1 MNALTNKD
9 QFTFSLGNA
18 SYIDHS
24 YNEYDEPAATVVK
37 TPAHGIGHWLRSA
50 AAAFTAWRRR
60 PAVLQEMAMMTDRE
74 LADIGLSRSDLGRI
88 FDPTFATDRARA
100 QSDYIAY

>member
-9 QFTFSLGNA
+9 QFTFSLGTA

-24 YNEYDEPAATVVK
+24 YNEYDEPAAAVVK
-37 TPAHGIGHWLRSA
+37 TPEHGIGHWLRSA

-60 PAVLQEMAMMTDRE
+60 QAVLQEMAMMTDRE
-74 LADIGLSRSDLGRI
+74 LADIGLSRSDLGRV

>member
-1 MNALTNKD
+1 
-9 QFTFSLGNA
+9 
-18 SYIDHS
+18 
-24 YNEYDEPAATVVK
+24 
-37 TPAHGIGHWLRSA
+37 
-50 AAAFTAWRRR
+50 
-60 PAVLQEMAMMTDRE
+60 